1 MGQEVKSAGTRPR
14 LTMLDFLVFRLG
26 GVAGVTRRIV
36 YRQQGLFTMNDVRTE
51 LATRYPRLVP
61 ATNQF
66 EGVIEQMEK
75 RGQIVC
81 VFSDANAKTYKVNH
95 RRRCK
100 VQYRSLRGKQ
110 MKFDFF
116 HK

>member
-1 MGQEVKSAGTRPR
+1 
-14 LTMLDFLVFRLG
+14 MLEFLIYRMG

-36 YRQQGLFTMNDVRTE
+36 YRRQGLFTMNDVRSE

-81 VFSDANAKTYKVNH
+81 VFSDANAKAVAGCRQLVANANTVAS
-95 RRRCK
+95 RRSGPPSRWPAAK
-100 VQYRSLRGKQ
+100 PPTTKMPTAARL
-110 MKFDFF
+110 
-116 HK
+116 